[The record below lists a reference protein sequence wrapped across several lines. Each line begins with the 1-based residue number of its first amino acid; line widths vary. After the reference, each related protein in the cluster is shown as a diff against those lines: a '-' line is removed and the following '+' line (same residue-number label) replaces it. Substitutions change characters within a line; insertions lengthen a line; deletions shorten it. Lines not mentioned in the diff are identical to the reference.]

1 MKIFYRCIA
10 FVLVFLIFLI
20 VLFNISNTIILETS
34 FISLRANVGL
44 LIFFCATVG
53 SLSTVF
59 LLMSLDSFSR
69 DDKDKFKKQI
79 ETAKLNYEIE
89 FEKVRQLEAK
99 IKTLEEALKLAM
111 KK

>member
-79 ETAKLNYEIE
+79 ETIKLNYEIE